1 MKSLKVFFSILI
13 LLVLVSLIFKFSFWA
28 IDIILLSAIFLLL
41 VDIFYVKA

>member
-1 MKSLKVFFSILI
+1 MKALKIIFTILT

-28 IDIILLSAIFLLL
+28 IDVILISAILLLI